1 MEPIKS
7 MEQKQLR
14 IILAGMD
21 DSVHKEFV
29 RIISSVEGCSL
40 YGETDTGI
48 ADLLIMQLGENAE
61 EEFPLVHQ
69 AIHSGIAA
77 KVFLTSKFIK
87 PEVLIE
93 AMRAGVKEFFS
104 QPLKAEEVKAAL
116 QKLIHKQSGPVSK
129 KTEGPAKQGKIISII
144 GSKGGVGTTTV
155 AVNLATCLR
164 DADREKSVA
173 LIDMNLVFGE
183 IPLFLGLT
191 PTFDWSEV
199 AKNIYRLDYTY
210 LMDVMS
216 HKDSG
221 LYVLPS
227 PVSLQDELRVDSDI
241 MGTLLLEMKSMF
253 DYIIVDAGQ
262 SMDDFSKA
270 VLKMSD
276 TVLIVT
282 LLSLP
287 CLINVRRMLDAF
299 MRFGFPAEER
309 IRILVNRYQK
319 RSVISAEDA
328 AKTLQKQIFMNIP
341 NDFQNTMGAINQG
354 KPLTIQS
361 PAAEITESFRELA
374 ARISGVSNRRK
385 GILSWRWR

>member
-1 MEPIKS
+1 
-7 MEQKQLR
+7 MEQRKLK
-14 IILAGMD
+14 IVLARMD
-21 DSVHKEFV
+21 DSVQKEFT

-48 ADLLIMQLGENAE
+48 ADLLIMQLGENVE

-69 AIHSGIAA
+69 AIHSGIAT
-77 KVFLTSKFIK
+77 KVFLTSRFIK

-116 QKLIHKQSGPVSK
+116 LKLLDKQLGQAIRKP
-129 KTEGPAKQGKIISII
+129 EEQGKQGRIISVI

-164 DADREKSVA
+164 DIDREKSVA

-183 IPLFLGLT
+183 VPLFLGLT
-191 PTFDWSEV
+191 PSSDWAEV

-210 LMDVMS
+210 LMSVMS
-216 HKDSG
+216 YKDSG

-227 PVSLQDELRVDSDI
+227 PTSWQDESRVSPDI
-241 MGTLLLEMKSMF
+241 VGTLLLEMQSMF
-253 DYIIVDAGQ
+253 DYIVVDAGQ
-262 SMDDFSKA
+262 SMEDFSKA
-270 VLKMSD
+270 VFKISD
-276 TVLIVT
+276 TTLVVT

-287 CLINVRRMLDAF
+287 CLINVKRILDAF
-299 MRFGFPAEER
+299 MRFGFPTEER

-328 AKTLQKQIFMNIP
+328 AKTMQKPIYLNIP
-341 NDFQNTMGAINQG
+341 NDFPNTMGAINQG
-354 KPLTIQS
+354 RPLTVQS
-361 PAAEITESFRELA
+361 PKAEITESFRELA
-374 ARISGVSNRRK
+374 VRISGVSSKKK
-385 GILSWRWR
+385 GILAWR